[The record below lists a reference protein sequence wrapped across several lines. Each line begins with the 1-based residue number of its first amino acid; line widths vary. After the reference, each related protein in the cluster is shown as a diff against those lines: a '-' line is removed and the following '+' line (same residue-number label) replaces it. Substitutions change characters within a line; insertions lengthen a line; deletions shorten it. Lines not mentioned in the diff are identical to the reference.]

1 MDTTTA
7 LAVLDDALNR
17 CRKKDV
23 RTPNVFAALDFLQ
36 ARATQKWP
44 FDQFRRELE
53 GTDPE
58 GKWQI
63 LNASLNGIKLHI
75 KDNK

>member
-1 MDTTTA
+1 MDTITA

-17 CRKKDV
+17 CRKEDV
-23 RTPNVFAALDFLQ
+23 RTPDVFAALDFLQ
-36 ARATQKWP
+36 PRAAQKWP
-44 FDQFRRELE
+44 FEQFRRELE

-63 LNASLNGIKLHI
+63 LNASLNGIKLAI
-75 KDNK
+75 GEK